1 MKKETF
7 IPLNMNL
14 RKGQRAYYNKPSD
27 TIKMTPLVRLLA
39 MAYIYEQ
46 RLKENP
52 DISQKKF
59 CELAHISPR
68 YLRGILQFNFL
79 SPAIKR
85 KIINGWMP
93 KQTSVQGTLTGK
105 MKMMWGE
112 QEKWCRRNIFT
123 VYEHTLCH

>member
-27 TIKMTPLVRLLA
+27 KIKMTPLVRLLA

-52 DISQKKF
+52 DMSQREF
-59 CELAHISPR
+59 CELNNISPR
-68 YLRGILQFNFL
+68 YLRGILQFNCF
-79 SPAIKR
+79 SPKIK
-85 KIINGWMP
+85 KMIMAGWMP
-93 KQTSVQGTLTGK
+93 KVCSTQRILTGK
-105 MKMMWGE
+105 IPLLWSE
-112 QEKWCRRNIFT
+112 QEKMFT
-123 VYEHTLCH
+123 DFRK

>member
-27 TIKMTPLVRLLA
+27 KVKMTPLVRLLA
-39 MAYIYEQ
+39 MAYIYEH

-52 DISQKKF
+52 DISQREF
-59 CELAHISPR
+59 CELNNISPR
-68 YLRGILQFNFL
+68 YLRGILQFNLL
-79 SPAIKR
+79 SPIIKR

-93 KQTSVQGTLTGK
+93 KQTSIQELLTGK
-105 MKMMWGE
+105 INMLWGE
-112 QEKWCRRNIFT
+112 QVESRIIIDYKNQ
-123 VYEHTLCH
+123 

>member
-14 RKGQRAYYNKPSD
+14 RKGQRAYYNKPND
-27 TIKMTPLVRLLA
+27 KVKMTPLVRLLA

-52 DISQKKF
+52 DISQKEF
-59 CELAHISPR
+59 CELNNISPR
-68 YLRGILQFNFL
+68 YLRGILQFNLL
-79 SPAIKR
+79 SPIIKR

-93 KQTSVQGTLTGK
+93 KQTSIHELLTGK
-105 MKMMWGE
+105 MKMPWGE
-112 QEKWCRRNIFT
+112 QEETI
-123 VYEHTLCH
+123 V

>member
-27 TIKMTPLVRLLA
+27 KVKMTPLVRLLA

-46 RLKENP
+46 RLKENS
-52 DISQKKF
+52 DMSQKEF
-59 CELAHISPR
+59 CELNNISPR

-85 KIINGWMP
+85 KIANMLINR
-93 KQTSVQGTLTGK
+93 V
-105 MKMMWGE
+105 E
-112 QEKWCRRNIFT
+112 I
-123 VYEHTLCH
+123 HTNGIKLDMNLEGFDDLLLQLSA

>member
-27 TIKMTPLVRLLA
+27 KIKMTPLVRLLA

-52 DISQKKF
+52 DISQREF
-59 CELAHISPR
+59 CELNNISPR

-85 KIINGWMP
+85 KIINGWIP
-93 KQTSVQGTLTGK
+93 KQTGIQELLTSK
-105 MKMMWGE
+105 MKMLWRE
-112 QEKWCRRNIFT
+112 QE
-123 VYEHTLCH
+123 EQLA

>member
-27 TIKMTPLVRLLA
+27 KVKMTPLVRLLA

-46 RLKENP
+46 RLKENS
-52 DISQKKF
+52 DMSQKEF
-59 CELAHISPR
+59 CELNNISPR

-79 SPAIKR
+79 SPTIKR
-85 KIINGWMP
+85 KIINGWIP
-93 KQTSVQGTLTGK
+93 KQTGIQELLTSK
-105 MKMMWGE
+105 MKMLWTE
-112 QEKWCRRNIFT
+112 QEERF
-123 VYEHTLCH
+123 LDL

>member
-27 TIKMTPLVRLLA
+27 KIKMTPLVRLLS

-52 DISQKKF
+52 DCHKKNS
-59 CELAHISPR
+59 ANSI
-68 YLRGILQFNFL
+68 
-79 SPAIKR
+79 
-85 KIINGWMP
+85 
-93 KQTSVQGTLTGK
+93 TS
-105 MKMMWGE
+105 
-112 QEKWCRRNIFT
+112 
-123 VYEHTLCH
+123 CHDI

>member
-27 TIKMTPLVRLLA
+27 KVKMTPLVRLLA

-52 DISQKKF
+52 DISQKEF
-59 CELAHISPR
+59 CALNNISPR
-68 YLRGILQFNFL
+68 YLRGLLQFNFL
-79 SPAIKR
+79 SPTIKR
-85 KIINGWMP
+85 KIINGWIP
-93 KQTSVQGTLTGK
+93 KQTGIQELLTSK
-105 MKMMWGE
+105 MKMLWRE
-112 QEKWCRRNIFT
+112 QE
-123 VYEHTLCH
+123 EQLA

>member
-27 TIKMTPLVRLLA
+27 KIKMTPLVRLLA

-52 DISQKKF
+52 DISQREF
-59 CELAHISPR
+59 CELNNISPR

-79 SPAIKR
+79 SP
-85 KIINGWMP
+85 
-93 KQTSVQGTLTGK
+93 KQTGIQELLTSK
-105 MKMMWGE
+105 MKMLWREQGE
-112 QEKWCRRNIFT
+112 
-123 VYEHTLCH
+123 VYTK

>member
-27 TIKMTPLVRLLA
+27 KVKMTPLVRLIAL
-39 MAYIYEQ
+39 AYIYEQ

-52 DISQKKF
+52 DMSQKEF
-59 CELAHISPR
+59 CKLAHISPR

-93 KQTSVQGTLTGK
+93 KQTSIQELLTGK
-105 MKMMWGE
+105 IKLLWTE
-112 QEKWCRRNIFT
+112 QEETI
-123 VYEHTLCH
+123 V

>member
-7 IPLNMNL
+7 IPLNMNP

-27 TIKMTPLVRLLA
+27 KVKMTPLVRLLA

-52 DISQKKF
+52 DISQREF
-59 CELAHISPR
+59 CELNNISPR
-68 YLRGILQFNFL
+68 YLRGILQFNLL
-79 SPAIKR
+79 SPIIKR

-93 KQTSVQGTLTGK
+93 EQTSIQELLTSK
-105 MKMMWGE
+105 MKMLWRE
-112 QEKWCRRNIFT
+112 QE
-123 VYEHTLCH
+123 ELLA